1 MRRVVLRDIITAIG
15 LCLAVVTHNIKYSC
29 YVPKPLTAQQHSGNH
44 YILHT
49 SMYTWA
55 SVMVFRMCLCVSDI
69 QRETADLD
77 QKGKV
82 HVAQI

>member
-1 MRRVVLRDIITAIG
+1 MRRVVLRDITAIS

-29 YVPKPLTAQQHSGNH
+29 YVPKPLTAQQHSGQ
-44 YILHT
+44 Y
-49 SMYTWA
+49 
-55 SVMVFRMCLCVSDI
+55 DI